1 MSHRRNYFLPPRWLK
16 CPRVGSLLVDL
27 FIPFKTPLDSKFADV
42 IPPDDIFDPESLFD
56 YVRPYRLGLVFDLT
70 KSTRFYHRKEIEN
83 HGCTYLKIACKGN
96 EECPTEEQVKLFTDV
111 VRKFVADDKNVGK
124 KIGVHCTHGF
134 NRTGFLIVSYM
145 VNECYYSLE
154 LALKLFADAR
164 PPGIY
169 KADYLMELYKRFD
182 DPADCIPAPDLPD
195 WCLGVFSH
203 KHPDSPGEN
212 VTDATDESIV
222 SVPSKS
228 ARLSE
233 DVSRLPVPPP
243 GQPKFMNGVTGVR
256 ILDQNAFEAHHV
268 RAIVDYLIKLGGI
281 QARRE
286 EEETA
291 TPSAIADDVCT
302 EPINLA
308 LNFDPML
315 RFRGSQPVS
324 MTRQN
329 ARLIVDQPYAVTYK
343 SDGTRYLMLVH
354 GPEKVYLIDRANF
367 VYKVDCL
374 QFPTAGWLQTALR
387 AQKNGERPSDFM
399 TEPGAHLVN
408 TLLDGELVAFDNT
421 PDRPFKFLIFDAVII
436 QGYPCGKRPFES
448 RLEYIEK
455 YVVRPRNDA
464 GHNQLVDFS
473 KQTFSVRK
481 KPFFRLDHVAEV
493 GLVHTQLL
501 QLRREALQHKTDGLV
516 FQPAGPND
524 FYVLGT
530 CNETLKWKP
539 PELNTIDFRCK
550 VYLHTAPGEVSRYV
564 GELYLGGSPVPN
576 AHLVH
581 VTSKDKALDGKIVEC
596 QVDRALGGWRVLRIR
611 TDKTDPNHLSVGKL
625 IMESIL
631 FPVTADDV
639 IVLVNMWRHACLREK
654 EERMKR
660 EGTYRAPHTGA
671 PSGDDVS

>member
-195 WCLGVFSH
+195 WCLDGHDGSGTPNLLKH

-354 GPEKVYLIDRANF
+354 GPEK
-367 VYKVDCL
+367 
-374 QFPTAGWLQTALR
+374 
-387 AQKNGERPSDFM
+387 
-399 TEPGAHLVN
+399 
-408 TLLDGELVAFDNT
+408 
-421 PDRPFKFLIFDAVII
+421 
-436 QGYPCGKRPFES
+436 GYPCGKRPFES

-481 KPFFRLDHVAEV
+481 KPFFRLDHVAE
-493 GLVHTQLL
+493 LL